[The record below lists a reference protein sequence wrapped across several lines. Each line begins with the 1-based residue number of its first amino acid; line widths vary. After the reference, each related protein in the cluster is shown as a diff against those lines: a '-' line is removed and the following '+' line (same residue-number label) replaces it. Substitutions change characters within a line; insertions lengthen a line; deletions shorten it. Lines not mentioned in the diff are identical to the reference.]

1 MRRPFVLIL
10 TAFLAAPAFGQDLA
24 ALPDAVALLKGKTLE
39 SRLDGAIVACLT
51 GVSDP
56 VRAEEAYE
64 LASWLRND
72 EFDGTIAYQ
81 APGVSTMFWDAADPG
96 FCMIETDRMGTQ
108 ALLARLTGLLDGAGW
123 VIPRLVT
130 VEGCPALDLG
140 TGVTVAPTSAG
151 QDPLCS
157 AQENAALRF
166 QAKN

>member
-1 MRRPFVLIL
+1 MVDRLISK
-10 TAFLAAPAFGQDLA
+10 D
-24 ALPDAVALLKGKTLE
+24 GK
-39 SRLDGAIVACLT
+39 SGAIPELVTRIRAT
-51 GVSDP
+51 GARVVFSGYLRNPGLYTP
-56 VRAEEAYE
+56 VRSCKPFGDE
-64 LASWLRND
+64 LDRRLAR
-72 EFDGTIAYQ
+72 
-81 APGVSTMFWDAADPG
+81 MDAADPG
-96 FCMIETDRMGTQ
+96 FCMVETDRMGTQ